1 LTTTHLSLALAADHL
16 MRLMAADST
25 SGREEPA
32 VAVALTLAAEL
43 GLVATRLPAAPG
55 RDNVLV
61 VPPGASAPPEVVLCT
76 HLDTVPPFIPP
87 TRVEG
92 TIRGRGACDA
102 KGAAIAMLHA
112 LATVARERPDLRA
125 ACLLAVGEETDHVGA
140 RAFAAAPP
148 FHPRRVIL
156 GEPCGLTPRA
166 GQKGL
171 LKARLRTRGTAAHSA
186 YPELG
191 HSAIHRLVERLAALL
206 QAPAPA
212 DPTLGETTLNIGFI
226 EGGVAANV
234 LAPEAS
240 ATLLVR
246 CAAPCEAVLAH
257 LHATLGSGVEV
268 EILNRVEP
276 IAFSP
281 LPGEVAPAVP
291 FNTDASDLSRLGA
304 CLHLLGPGDM
314 RCAHGPD
321 EHLALDQLS
330 AGVEAYAGLLR
341 LLV

>member
-1 LTTTHLSLALAADHL
+1 MSAPNQAADHL

-32 VAVALTLAAEL
+32 VAVAATLAAEL
-43 GLVATRLPAAPG
+43 GLRAVRLPAAPG
-55 RDNVLV
+55 RDNLLV
-61 VPPGASAPPEVVLCT
+61 TPVGLEGDPQVVLCT

-87 TRVEG
+87 TLSG
-92 TIRGRGACDA
+92 AAIRGRGACDA
-102 KGAAIAMLHA
+102 KGAAVAMMHA
-112 LATVARERPDLRA
+112 LATASADAPGMRA
-125 ACLLAVGEETDHVGA
+125 ACLLVVGEETDHVGA
-140 RAFAAAPP
+140 RAFAAQPP
-148 FHPRRVIL
+148 FIPRRVIL

-171 LKARLRTRGTAAHSA
+171 LKARLSVKGTAAHSA

-191 HSAIHRLVERLAALL
+191 SSAIHRLVERLAALL
-206 QAPAPA
+206 ASTFPA
-212 DPTLGETTLNIGFI
+212 DPMLGDTTANVGLI

-240 ATLLVR
+240 AVLLVR

-257 LHATLGSGVEV
+257 VASVLGDGVALDL
-268 EILNRVEP
+268 LNRVEP

-281 LPGEVAPAVP
+281 LPGEAAPAVP
-291 FNTDASDLSRLGA
+291 FNTDASDLGRLGA

-321 EHLALDQLS
+321 EHLELDQLD
-330 AGVEAYAGLLR
+330 AGISAYAQLLR
-341 LLV
+341 ALM

>member
-1 LTTTHLSLALAADHL
+1 MTAAAQAADHL
-16 MRLMAADST
+16 IRLMAADST

-32 VAVALTLAAEL
+32 VAVAEALASEL
-43 GLVATRLPAAPG
+43 GLTPRRLPAAPG
-55 RDNVLV
+55 RDNLLV
-61 VPPGASAPPEVVLCT
+61 VPAGLDSDPRVVLCT

-87 TRVEG
+87 TLAGG

-102 KGAAIAMLHA
+102 KGAAVAMLHA
-112 LATVARERPDLRA
+112 LARAATETPGLKA
-125 ACLLAVGEETDHVGA
+125 ACLLVVGEETDHIGA

-148 FHPRRVIL
+148 FVPARVIL

-171 LKARLRTRGTAAHSA
+171 LKARLTVRGLAAHSA

-191 HSAIHRLVERLAALL
+191 TSAIHRLVDRLAALL
-206 QAPAPA
+206 ASDFPA
-212 DPTLGETTLNIGFI
+212 DPTLGDTTANVGLI

-240 ATLLVR
+240 AVLLVR

-257 LHATLGSGVEV
+257 IRATLGDSVSLEL
-268 EILNRVEP
+268 LNTVEP

-281 LPGEVAPAVP
+281 LPGEAAPAVP
-291 FNTDASDLSRLGA
+291 FNTDASDLGRLGA

-321 EHLALDQLS
+321 EHLDLDQLA
-330 AGVEAYAGLLR
+330 AGVDAYAQLLR
-341 LLV
+341 AFA

>member
-1 LTTTHLSLALAADHL
+1 MTPLSPALAADHL
-16 MRLMAADST
+16 VRLMAADST

-32 VAVALTLAAEL
+32 VAVALALAAEL

-61 VPPGASAPPEVVLCT
+61 VPADATSDPEVVLCT

-87 TRVEG
+87 TREPG
-92 TIRGRGACDA
+92 LIRGRGACDA
-102 KGAAIAMLHA
+102 KGAAVAMLHA
-112 LATVARERPDLRA
+112 LATVARERPGVPA
-125 ACLLAVGEETDHVGA
+125 ACLFAVGEETDHVGA
-140 RAFAAAPP
+140 RAFAADPP
-148 FHPRRVIL
+148 FTPRRVIL

-171 LKARLRTRGTAAHSA
+171 LKARVTARGQAAHSA

-191 HSAIHRLVERLAALL
+191 VSAIHRLVERLAALL
-206 QAPAPA
+206 AAPLPA
-212 DPTLGETTLNIGFI
+212 DPALGDTTLNIGFI
-226 EGGVAANV
+226 DGGVAANV

-257 LHATLGSGVEV
+257 LHAVLGESLPLEV
-268 EILNRVEP
+268 LNRVEP
-276 IAFSP
+276 VAFHP
-281 LPGEVAPAVP
+281 LPGEAAPAVP
-291 FNTDASDLSRLGA
+291 FNTDASDLARLGA

-321 EHLALDQLS
+321 EHLALDQLE
-330 AGVEAYAGLLR
+330 AGVEAYAALLR
-341 LLV
+341 ALC